1 MFNSLKPTQKSNVAK
16 EGDANAAD
24 GDAASLEGGEAAA
37 AVGSVQETNAG
48 AGTETVETSTGRSA

>member
-1 MFNSLKPTQKSNVAK
+1 MAK